1 MNDRTKGLLIILTGV
16 LIISPD
22 AVLVRFLSEGG
33 AEPWTIIFWK
43 MLISIPISASF
54 AVWEA
59 GGFHNLWKSVY
70 EGRFYYALAI
80 PIQSTVDVLFT
91 FAFIFTTAANALLL
105 INLNPLWC
113 AIAGKFILGE
123 ILPPRTYVALG
134 LALCCI
140 LIIFVPEVIDRNR
153 DMNED
158 DEVIEDGKDGDG
170 DEIAGTTTEYML
182 GDPSMKGN
190 IISLFTGLGLA
201 LYITIVR
208 HGGTKSKSKNIN
220 LVGAATLSGICTS
233 IIALIVQGP
242 GNVLPSSFWILTGR
256 PHWQYWL
263 AQIGEGMMIGVIF
276 IVMTVAPRYITGAE
290 VGLCVLLEAVLGP
303 LFVYLAYGDA
313 PSKFTIIGGSLLL
326 AVLAIHESRP
336 IFEKA
341 KDVSQSISR
350 RISSSRMMRNSNI
363 NINGGKMISA
373 DIAVV
378 PEEESY
384 IENNNYDDDDDENQ
398 KQIEIIKSINNEEK
412 EGTVL
417 SNKDDANHDNEC

>member
-70 EGRFYYALAI
+70 EGRYYYALAI

-123 ILPPRTYVALG
+123 ILPPRTYLALA

-140 LIIFVPEVIDRNR
+140 LIIFVPEVIERNR
-153 DMNED
+153 DNMNEE
-158 DEVIEDGKDGDG
+158 DEVIEDGDG
-170 DEIAGTTTEYML
+170 DEIAATATTTEYTL

-242 GNVLPSSFWILTGR
+242 SNVLPSTFWILTGR

-341 KDVSQSISR
+341 KVVSQSISR
-350 RISSSRMMRNSNI
+350 RISSSRMMRKSSI
-363 NINGGKMISA
+363 NINGGKMIST

-378 PEEESY
+378 PEEEEESC
-384 IENNNYDDDDDENQ
+384 IETNNDDDEKQ
-398 KQIEIIKSINNEEK
+398 QQIEIIKSIDNEEK

-417 SNKDDANHDNEC
+417 TNKDDANNDNEC